1 MHTITQQELSNKPPE
16 FIEFLEGLGWLV
28 NPVTH
33 PGFAGKVRQIR
44 SNEESGRPVGIS
56 AQIPLRPFPYF
67 ADAIYEIA
75 FVVPQL
81 KPSGSDSSASL
92 RSVESSDSGQGD
104 SASLYE
110 QQQSSLHHPAG
121 STPLGETPH
130 SSSHLYPSQI
140 SLPLFQKELQGSGV
154 CESTAQAETEKSATL
169 PIGVGP
175 KKVRLNLCVVVTD
188 TSLLQPLSSS
198 SKWQNSIQYTPL
210 WSNHMI

>member
-1 MHTITQQELSNKPPE
+1 MHTHKCIHRNTHTHTLTQQDLSNKPPE
-16 FIEFLEGLGWLV
+16 FIEFLEALGWIV
-28 NPVTH
+28 NPITH
-33 PGFAGKVRQIR
+33 PGFAGKVRQVR
-44 SNEESGRPVGIS
+44 SNEEPGRPVGIN

-92 RSVESSDSGQGD
+92 RSAESSDSGQGD

-110 QQQSSLHHPAG
+110 QQQSLHH
-121 STPLGETPH
+121 STTNAPIGETPH

-154 CESTAQAETEKSATL
+154 CDSTAQAETEKSATL
-169 PIGVGP
+169 PGGLGH
-175 KKVRLNLCVVVTD
+175 KKVQYSGKFGNIFNLA
-188 TSLLQPLSSS
+188 S
-198 SKWQNSIQYTPL
+198 W
-210 WSNHMI
+210 

>member
-1 MHTITQQELSNKPPE
+1 M
-16 FIEFLEGLGWLV
+16 

-33 PGFAGKVRQIR
+33 PGFAGKVRQVR
-44 SNEESGRPVGIS
+44 SNEEPGRPVGIS

-81 KPSGSDSSASL
+81 KPSGSDSAASL
-92 RSVESSDSGQGD
+92 RSAESSDSGQGD

-110 QQQSSLHHPAG
+110 QQQPSSLHHPPAAC
-121 STPLGETPH
+121 SNVGETPH
-130 SSSHLYPSQI
+130 SSSHLYPSQV

-169 PIGVGP
+169 PISIGP
-175 KKVRLNLCVVVTD
+175 KKVVSVESMGSFILSRLMYG
-188 TSLLQPLSSS
+188 
-198 SKWQNSIQYTPL
+198 KK
-210 WSNHMI
+210 

>member
-1 MHTITQQELSNKPPE
+1 MSNKPPE
-16 FIEFLEGLGWLV
+16 FVEFLEGLGWIV

-33 PGFAGKVRQIR
+33 PGFAGKVRQVR
-44 SNEESGRPVGIS
+44 SNEEPGRPVGIS
-56 AQIPLRPFPYF
+56 AQVPLRPFPYF
-67 ADAIYEIA
+67 ADTIYEIA

-81 KPSGSDSSASL
+81 KPSGSDSAASL
-92 RSVESSDSGQGD
+92 RSAESSDSGQGD

-110 QQQSSLHHPAG
+110 QQQQSLSLHHPPAG
-121 STPLGETPH
+121 GNIGETPH

-175 KKVRLNLCVVVTD
+175 KKVVLVEYMNV
-188 TSLLQPLSSS
+188 
-198 SKWQNSIQYTPL
+198 
-210 WSNHMI
+210 

>member
-1 MHTITQQELSNKPPE
+1 MNKATLCTIIILLTIPQQELSNKPPE
-16 FIEFLEGLGWLV
+16 FIEFLEGLGWIV

-33 PGFAGKVRQIR
+33 PGFAGKVRGVR
-44 SNEESGRPVGIS
+44 SNEEPGRPVGIS

-81 KPSGSDSSASL
+81 KPSGSDSAASL
-92 RSVESSDSGQGD
+92 RSAESSDSGQGD

-110 QQQSSLHHPAG
+110 QQQSSLHHPPG
-121 STPLGETPH
+121 NVPVGETPH
-130 SSSHLYPSQI
+130 SSSSSSSHLYPSQI

-175 KKVRLNLCVVVTD
+175 KKVHRYYC
-188 TSLLQPLSSS
+188 
-198 SKWQNSIQYTPL
+198 
-210 WSNHMI
+210 